1 MICMMS
7 SFGLDVSVADWRGV
21 MVCIGRELV
30 ERTATLLLA
39 GDLEGEY
46 ATEWQMVSGEERSG
60 FRDWL
65 QCVSDTEE

>member
-1 MICMMS
+1 MICMIS
-7 SFGLDVSVADWRGV
+7 SFGLDVSVVDWRGV

-46 ATEWQMVSGEERSG
+46 ATE
-60 FRDWL
+60 
-65 QCVSDTEE
+65 